1 MNYFNNCFEI
11 FVEKLIERL
20 IEKLIGRLNSV
31 SPICFC
37 DAAEH

>member
-20 IEKLIGRLNSV
+20 IEKLIERLNSV